1 MKFLMLIVLSVGA
14 ALLSVWALPMLTE
27 GLVVIRFAGWYVELR
42 MIVAL
47 ALIILLC
54 LSLWLVVWLWRLPG
68 NVVRT
73 WVEKR
78 AQAQLELGMLALSEG
93 DFAKAEKALTK
104 SAPHSKTPALN
115 YLAAAQ
121 AAQGKGQES
130 TRDEYLDQ
138 ADSSPRARRPV
149 LLTRAEL
156 LMASGDLETS
166 RDILEALDKEKPNR
180 PRVLGLLARC
190 YRNAEDWQA
199 LAQLAPRLKKAEVV
213 DESTADD
220 LERKGFEHG
229 LSSAD
234 TWEELELRWSKLP
247 KPLRIDPAMAAIFG
261 RAALDL
267 GKGADVEPQLRKM
280 LRKNWSDEL
289 GAAWAELPS
298 PTPEKR
304 RKQLQSWLKDLST
317 NAVVQYA
324 AGRDCALQQDWE
336 AATSHYEKSL
346 EIEATPAASE
356 ALGEAAEHTGNIAAA
371 AQAYKQALALQAGRE
386 PDPILLPDLP
396 SEAELADD
404 DDDSA
409 DDAVTG
415 DDAPDETEHAKRD
428 D

>member
-1 MKFLMLIVLSVGA
+1 MKFFMLIVLSVGA

-47 ALIILLC
+47 ALTILLC
-54 LSLWLVVWLWRLPG
+54 LGLWLVVWLWRLPG

-149 LLTRAEL
+149 QLTRAEL
-156 LMASGDLETS
+156 LMASGDLDTS
-166 RDILEALDKEKPNR
+166 REILETLDKEKPNR

-199 LAQLAPRLKKAEVV
+199 LAELAPRLKKAEVV

-220 LERKGFEHG
+220 LERRGFEHG
-229 LSSAD
+229 LASAE
-234 TWEELELRWSKLP
+234 TWEALELRWSKLP
-247 KPLRIDPAMAAIFG
+247 KPLRTDPAFAAIYG
-261 RAALDL
+261 KAALDL
-267 GKGADVEPQLRKM
+267 GKGAEVELPLRKM

-298 PTPEKR
+298 QTPDKR
-304 RKQLQSWLKDLST
+304 RKQLQAWLKDHAG

-324 AGRDCALQQDWE
+324 AGKDCAAQQDWE
-336 AATSHYEKSL
+336 QAINHFAKSL
-346 EIEATPAASE
+346 DIEPTPAASE
-356 ALGEAAEHTGNIAAA
+356 AMGEAAEHTGNVAAA

-386 PDPILLPDLP
+386 PEPMLLPELP
-396 SEAELADD
+396 TEAELADD
-404 DDDSA
+404 DDEEDAAEGNIPA
-409 DDAVTG
+409 DEA
-415 DDAPDETEHAKRD
+415 ENEKQRD